1 MIKEGRIIDDID
13 ITVKRLVLQ
22 MKDKRRHRRVA
33 LRTTIKYGLEKPPT
47 HTSFVKDL
55 SESGVHIQANRI
67 FKPGTKL
74 YLTVFINDSSFDVEG
89 IVTWAQ
95 KAPPGMIS
103 VARSGMGIE
112 FTSMSKGLIDFCKE
126 KS

>member
-1 MIKEGRIIDDID
+1 
-13 ITVKRLVLQ
+13 

-33 LRTTIKYGLEKPPT
+33 LRTTVKYGLERPPT

-55 SESGVHIQANRI
+55 SESGVHIQASRI

-74 YLTVFINDSSFDVEG
+74 YLTVFFNDSSSDVEG

-103 VARSGMGIE
+103 VAKSGMGIE
-112 FTSMSKGLIDFCKE
+112 FTSISKELFDFCKE

>member
-1 MIKEGRIIDDID
+1 
-13 ITVKRLVLQ
+13 
-22 MKDKRRHRRVA
+22 MKDRRRHRRVA
-33 LRTTIKYGLEKPPT
+33 LRTTVKYGLERPPT

-55 SESGVHIQANRI
+55 SESGVHIQASRI

-89 IVTWAQ
+89 IVVWAQ
-95 KAPPGMIS
+95 KTPLGMIN

-112 FTSMSKGLIDFCKE
+112 FTSMPKGLFDFCKE